1 MATSPESK
9 FVDRFR
15 QASRSAFDP
24 SPMNVSGKDLREIS
38 PEHGRLAACEEG
50 SEDWKRWGPYV
61 SERHWGTC
69 REDYAGHGNS
79 WIYLPFEASHYIA
92 YRWGEDGLA
101 GWCDRSMQLCLGL
114 ALWNGKASLK
124 NLKIEMVC
132 SPRKRPPA
140 ELSCDAVPDELS
152 PAHDSAWLIALPAYA
167 DLVSPS
173 GAGVYGYGG
182 IATGGEN
189 PVLKRPSPPFG
200 DVSHSTESRCFSA
213 KIVGPGGVD
222 QVQAF
227 NDCWAVCGYNLM
239 KEFGGQSI
247 PSPPSPPSLRSDLV
261 VVRNKAFSINYADIC
276 IRWGLYESALRYV
289 GWPIIP
295 GFDLAGEVEVA
306 GADSAFSVGDRV
318 FGCSFFGA
326 YASRVVVP
334 SWQVMKMPDDMTF
347 ESAAA
352 FPTVVLTAL
361 HAVNLAGAPELIGRG
376 RDALVHSAAG
386 GVGDMLCQLLR
397 LYGLR
402 VVGVVG
408 SQSKVR
414 SCKADVVIDKSSE
427 DWAKAAARHAP
438 DGYRAV
444 FDANGVA
451 TLKASYNLLSRNG
464 RLVVY
469 GFHSNLPKCDGGLGA
484 LSPLNWIRM
493 AIDLART
500 PHFDPMFLTLDSK
513 AVLGFNLSFFSDEIE
528 TGEKYLKQLKSWIEG
543 GKISVPPIRKFH
555 FSQLREEKLYG
566 LSNPQGNHGEDV
578 KELYYYLDAT
588 PTHSYM
594 KMMYK
599 YPQAEFPYDELRRVN
614 FERKKDPLL
623 LEYELLDTGIF
634 DDNRYFDVEIEYA
647 QANPDDTLVQITAHN
662 RGKEEAELC
671 ILPQAWFRN
680 TWSWNH
686 SKRPSMTYVA
696 DKRRIEILH
705 EKLGSYHLYME
716 ENTEVRS

>member
-1 MATSPESK
+1 MA
-9 FVDRFR
+9 
-15 QASRSAFDP
+15 
-24 SPMNVSGKDLREIS
+24 L
-38 PEHGRLAACEEG
+38 
-50 SEDWKRWGPYV
+50 DWQVLWNQV
-61 SERHWGTC
+61 
-69 REDYAGHGNS
+69 
-79 WIYLPFEASHYIA
+79 
-92 YRWGEDGLA
+92 
-101 GWCDRSMQLCLGL
+101 L
-114 ALWNGKASLK
+114 ALAL
-124 NLKIEMVC
+124 NLQIWFV
-132 SPRKRPPA
+132 RQ
-140 ELSCDAVPDELS
+140 
-152 PAHDSAWLIALPAYA
+152 
-167 DLVSPS
+167 
-173 GAGVYGYGG
+173 
-182 IATGGEN
+182 
-189 PVLKRPSPPFG
+189 VLKRPSPPFG
-200 DVSHSTESRCFSA
+200 DVSKLKSEDLRGTESMCFSA

-247 PSPPSPPSLRSDLV
+247 PSPPSLRPDLV
-261 VVRNKAFSINYADIC
+261 VVLNKAFSINYADIC

-295 GFDLAGEVEVA
+295 GFDLAGEVELA
-306 GADSAFSVGDRV
+306 GAESGFSVGDRV

-334 SWQVMKMPDDMTF
+334 SWQIMKMPDDMTF

-352 FPTVVLTAL
+352 LPTVVLTAL

-414 SCKADVVIDKSSE
+414 CCKADVVIDKSSE
-427 DWAKAAARHAP
+427 DWVKAAARHAP

-528 TGEKYLKQLKSWIEG
+528 TGEKYLAQLKSWIAD
-543 GKISVPPIRKFH
+543 GKISVPPVRKFD
-555 FSQLREEKLYG
+555 FSQLRE
-566 LSNPQGNHGEDV
+566 
-578 KELYYYLDAT
+578 
-588 PTHSYM
+588 
-594 KMMYK
+594 
-599 YPQAEFPYDELRRVN
+599 
-614 FERKKDPLL
+614 
-623 LEYELLDTGIF
+623 
-634 DDNRYFDVEIEYA
+634 
-647 QANPDDTLVQITAHN
+647 AHN
-662 RGKEEAELC
+662 ALTSGQSVGKMVVT
-671 ILPQAWFRN
+671 I
-680 TWSWNH
+680 
-686 SKRPSMTYVA
+686 
-696 DKRRIEILH
+696 
-705 EKLGSYHLYME
+705 
-716 ENTEVRS
+716 